1 MDDQYTF
8 ENKTYRDTYRH
19 TTSHILAQ
27 AMKRLYPEVKLAIGP
42 AIEDGFYYDFDS
54 PQPFTPEVLE
64 KLEAEMR
71 KICKE
76 KLRLERFELPRAE
89 ALKFMEE
96 RDEPYKVELIND
108 LPEDAVISFY
118 RQGEFV
124 DLCAGPHLDSTGR
137 VKGNAIKLTSVT
149 GAYWRG
155 DSNRKMLQR
164 IYGTCFPKKEE
175 LDAYLAR
182 KKKILAAV
190 IEEYIRT
197 AEPVGSKAIAAS
209 ADLGCSSA
217 TIRNELAELVA
228 MGYLEQ
234 PHTSAGRVPTPL
246 GYRMYVNELM
256 EHKDLTAEETQAITQ
271 SLTGRHQRGEL
282 MTDASRLASQL
293 TNYPAVTLTTSAG
306 VTIRRFDL
314 IYLDANSFI
323 IVLLLSDD
331 TVKNKLVHLPVS
343 AEQSM
348 IQKLATVFNAHFTG
362 IHESDIT
369 PVLIRSA
376 ERAAQD
382 NLGITAVIAAF
393 AIEVLTGA
401 GAAQTYLVGE
411 SQLLHQPEFRDP
423 DKAHRLMSYLSDGSN
438 LLDIPMEQLGGDNEV
453 RVLIGPENVA
463 EELRD
468 SSVVLATYDAGEN
481 MRGLIGVV
489 GPTRMDYSKV
499 AAKLSFIAAGLSKLL
514 GGGTLPPPGLDN
526 KLIIKGDD
534 TDEHENERPEAD
546 GAGNG
551 SGC

>member
-1 MDDQYTF
+1 MD
-8 ENKTYRDTYRH
+8 
-19 TTSHILAQ
+19 
-27 AMKRLYPEVKLAIGP
+27 
-42 AIEDGFYYDFDS
+42 
-54 PQPFTPEVLE
+54 
-64 KLEAEMR
+64 
-71 KICKE
+71 
-76 KLRLERFELPRAE
+76 
-89 ALKFMEE
+89 
-96 RDEPYKVELIND
+96 
-108 LPEDAVISFY
+108 IS
-118 RQGEFV
+118 
-124 DLCAGPHLDSTGR
+124 S
-137 VKGNAIKLTSVT
+137 
-149 GAYWRG
+149 
-155 DSNRKMLQR
+155 
-164 IYGTCFPKKEE
+164 
-175 LDAYLAR
+175 R

-423 DKAHRLMSYLSDGSN
+423 DKACDTCISLRSKSKVSEQPDREALCTKVCGILSRESLTPAGLLKQLPMDKELLTEILHRLSDEGK
-438 LLDIPMEQLGGDNEV
+438 I
-453 RVLIGPENVA
+453 
-463 EELRD
+463 
-468 SSVVLATYDAGEN
+468 
-481 MRGLIGVV
+481 
-489 GPTRMDYSKV
+489 
-499 AAKLSFIAAGLSKLL
+499 IAV
-514 GGGTLPPPGLDN
+514 
-526 KLIIKGDD
+526 
-534 TDEHENERPEAD
+534 D
-546 GAGNG
+546 GILQIRK
-551 SGC
+551 

>member
-1 MDDQYTF
+1 MD
-8 ENKTYRDTYRH
+8 
-19 TTSHILAQ
+19 
-27 AMKRLYPEVKLAIGP
+27 
-42 AIEDGFYYDFDS
+42 
-54 PQPFTPEVLE
+54 
-64 KLEAEMR
+64 
-71 KICKE
+71 
-76 KLRLERFELPRAE
+76 
-89 ALKFMEE
+89 
-96 RDEPYKVELIND
+96 
-108 LPEDAVISFY
+108 IS
-118 RQGEFV
+118 
-124 DLCAGPHLDSTGR
+124 S
-137 VKGNAIKLTSVT
+137 
-149 GAYWRG
+149 
-155 DSNRKMLQR
+155 
-164 IYGTCFPKKEE
+164 
-175 LDAYLAR
+175 R

-246 GYRMYVNELM
+246 GYRMDVNELR
-256 EHKDLTAEETQAITQ
+256 EHKDLTAEGTQAITQ

-343 AEQSM
+343 ADERM

-393 AIEVLTGA
+393 AGVPRPRQGA
-401 GAAQTYLVGE
+401 PPHELPVRRQQPARHPDGAARRQQRGA
-411 SQLLHQPEFRDP
+411 R
-423 DKAHRLMSYLSDGSN
+423 AHRPG
-438 LLDIPMEQLGGDNEV
+438 ECGRGAARQQ
-453 RVLIGPENVA
+453 RRA
-463 EELRD
+463 RD
-468 SSVVLATYDAGEN
+468 V
-481 MRGLIGVV
+481 
-489 GPTRMDYSKV
+489 
-499 AAKLSFIAAGLSKLL
+499 
-514 GGGTLPPPGLDN
+514 
-526 KLIIKGDD
+526 
-534 TDEHENERPEAD
+534 
-546 GAGNG
+546 
-551 SGC
+551 